1 MQSVA
6 LAVCF
11 IFALRLHGAQFLS
24 SLVNRH
30 SVVLGA
36 VKGLLDTLKFQ
47 RSLIQVLVFVLFQC
61 TYLCHQSHRVSTM
74 QLFSVLDPI
83 CDNVRSWKE
92 MRKQCASTDK
102 PAKLSWENK
111 RGNRKKQH
119 YAGKKYM
126 LGKAILSSSGR
137 NFLLLVRAL
146 LGSVELCS
154 CKTASAEAQNCLH
167 SACELCGLPPS
178 SIHTLGM
185 DKMPCKLI
193 FAQVNQLQQTVS
205 WRSSPL
211 ASPSKN
217 ILLHGAHQHFS
228 LTKSTGC
235 VFRVLCG
242 CLTHVAQVSS
252 YDPSWRLI

>member
-119 YAGKKYM
+119 YVQGEKKQQR
-126 LGKAILSSSGR
+126 KALS
-137 NFLLLVRAL
+137 L
-146 LGSVELCS
+146 
-154 CKTASAEAQNCLH
+154 
-167 SACELCGLPPS
+167 
-178 SIHTLGM
+178 
-185 DKMPCKLI
+185 KL
-193 FAQVNQLQQTVS
+193 
-205 WRSSPL
+205 RSSWDRLLQKRKHYILTDNVPMEKKKKSL
-211 ASPSKN
+211 ASQYLKK
-217 ILLHGAHQHFS
+217 GQKKFC
-228 LTKSTGC
+228 KSEQ
-235 VFRVLCG
+235 VFLCKI
-242 CLTHVAQVSS
+242 SE
-252 YDPSWRLI
+252 IFFF

>member
-119 YAGKKYM
+119 YAGKKQKKK
-126 LGKAILSSSGR
+126 GKS
-137 NFLLLVRAL
+137 
-146 LGSVELCS
+146 
-154 CKTASAEAQNCLH
+154 
-167 SACELCGLPPS
+167 
-178 SIHTLGM
+178 HT
-185 DKMPCKLI
+185 
-193 FAQVNQLQQTVS
+193 QQL
-205 WRSSPL
+205 REEFPL
-211 ASPSKN
+211 ACAS
-217 ILLHGAHQHFS
+217 IAGVGGALQ
-228 LTKSTGC
+228 L
-235 VFRVLCG
+235 
-242 CLTHVAQVSS
+242 
-252 YDPSWRLI
+252 